1 MRPLPIRI
9 RLTGWYLAVIG
20 FTFMLSSLGMY
31 LGMRSAIQRTVDR
44 ALSARVEEMRQFLW
58 RHRRVSRSDLPER
71 FRQSSEIQPGEELFQ
86 VADSSGAWIYQAP
99 MMEPLRLTCAEQR
112 DHERSERT
120 SSRSPGE
127 DRETADEAQPCG
139 PGALPD
145 PNRPSQY
152 VNISRRN
159 LNVRLLSSTVE
170 VSGTY
175 YLVQVAT
182 VLTPLYE
189 VLAGFREIA
198 LLTLPFV
205 LLAAGTGGYWL
216 SGRAMK
222 PVHDISST
230 AHGISEQNLSQRLEV
245 PAANDELRQ
254 LSETLNE
261 MLARLEAAFTRVMR
275 FTADA
280 SHELRTPVAAI
291 RTTAEVILERH
302 RSVEEYEE
310 MVRQILAESEFTSEL
325 IENLLTLA
333 RADANPVQLE
343 LSSVD
348 ARSVVQEIIP
358 GSEIRAS
365 HGGLEWSVSIASQEI
380 LVLAER
386 QALKRL
392 LLILVDNA
400 IKYTPRSGSVRLTL
414 RSAATQAVFEVM
426 DSGVG
431 IMPEDLPHI
440 FERFYR
446 ASNARYINADG
457 SGLGLAIAQWIAVA
471 HHGTLEALSPSGQGT
486 TFRLTLPLRIV
497 SSTGRTL

>member
-1 MRPLPIRI
+1 VKPLPIRV
-9 RLTGWYLAVIG
+9 RLTVWYLAVIG

-31 LGMRSAIQRTVDR
+31 FGMRTAIKHSVDSALR
-44 ALSARVEEMRQFLW
+44 ARVEEMRQFLW
-58 RHRRVSRSDLPER
+58 RHRTVSRSDLPEH
-71 FRQSSEIQPGEELFQ
+71 FRQSSEVQPGEELFQ
-86 VADSSGAWIYQAP
+86 VADSSGAWVYQAP
-99 MMEPLRLTCAEQR
+99 MMEPLRLTCAEER
-112 DHERSERT
+112 DHEREERT
-120 SSRSPGE
+120 NSRTAGE
-127 DRETADEAQPCG
+127 DRETVGKVQPCS

-145 PNRPSQY
+145 PNRPPQY
-152 VNISRRN
+152 AIISRRD

-170 VSGTY
+170 ISGRY

-189 VLAGFREIA
+189 VLSGFRGIA
-198 LLTLPFV
+198 LFTFPFV

-222 PVHDISST
+222 PVHDITST
-230 AHGISEQNLSQRLEV
+230 AHGISEQNLSQRLEI

-261 MLARLEAAFTRVMR
+261 MLARLDAAFTNITR

-280 SHELRTPVAAI
+280 SHELRTPVATI
-291 RTTAEVILERH
+291 RTTAEVILQRP
-302 RSVEEYEE
+302 RTVVEYEE
-310 MVRQILAESEFTSEL
+310 LVRQILVESEFTSEL

-333 RADANPVQLE
+333 RADANPAQLE
-343 LSSVD
+343 LSPVD
-348 ARSVVQEIIP
+348 LRSVVQGIIP
-358 GSEIRAS
+358 GSEILAS
-365 HGGLEWSVSIASQEI
+365 HHGLEWSVSIASEEI
-380 LVLAER
+380 LVLAEK
-386 QALKRL
+386 QPLKRL

-400 IKYTPRSGSVRLTL
+400 IKYTPPGGMVRLAL
-414 RSAATQAVFEVM
+414 RSTATQAILEVM

-446 ASNARYINADG
+446 ASNARYVNADG

-471 HHGTLEALSPSGQGT
+471 HHGTLEALSPSGEGT
-486 TFRLTLPLRIV
+486 TFRLTLPLQVV
-497 SSTGRTL
+497 SSTGRSL

>member
-1 MRPLPIRI
+1 MKPPPIRV

-20 FTFMLSSLGMY
+20 FTFVLSSLGMY
-31 LGMRSAIQRTVDR
+31 LGMRSAIQHTVDR
-44 ALSARVEEMRQFLW
+44 ALSTRVEEMRQFLW
-58 RHRRVSRSDLPER
+58 RHRRVSQSDLPEH
-71 FRQSSEIQPGEELFQ
+71 FRQSSEIQPGEEFFQ
-86 VADSSGAWIYQAP
+86 VADSSGAWVYQAP
-99 MMEPLRLTCAEQR
+99 MMEPL
-112 DHERSERT
+112 HV
-120 SSRSPGE
+120 
-127 DRETADEAQPCG
+127 

-145 PNRPSQY
+145 PNRPPQY
-152 VNISRRN
+152 VTISRRY

-170 VSGTY
+170 VSGRY

-182 VLTPLYE
+182 VLSPLYA
-189 VLAGFREIA
+189 VLRGFRENA
-198 LLTLPFV
+198 LLALPFV

-222 PVHDISST
+222 PVHDITST
-230 AHGISEQNLSQRLEV
+230 ARGISEQNLSQRLEI

-261 MLARLEAAFTRVMR
+261 MLARLEAAFTRITR

-348 ARSVVQEIIP
+348 ARSIVQEIVP

-365 HGGLEWSVSIASQEI
+365 HDGLEWSVSIASQEI

-386 QALKRL
+386 QSLKRL

-400 IKYTPRSGSVRLTL
+400 IKYTPRGGSVRLTL
-414 RSAATQAVFEVM
+414 RSTATQAVFEVI
-426 DSGVG
+426 DSGIG
-431 IMPEDLPHI
+431 ITPEDLPHI
-440 FERFYR
+440 FQRFYR

-457 SGLGLAIAQWIAVA
+457 SGLGLAIAQWIANA
-471 HHGTLEALSPSGQGT
+471 HHGTLEALSVSGERT
-486 TFRLTLPLRIV
+486 TFRLTLPLRFG
-497 SSTGRTL
+497 SSTGRNSVA

>member
-1 MRPLPIRI
+1 
-9 RLTGWYLAVIG
+9 
-20 FTFMLSSLGMY
+20 MLFLYASY
-31 LGMRSAIQRTVDR
+31 TVRTASPKCR
-44 ALSARVEEMRQFLW
+44 KSSARVQEYSRARSCIRLW
-58 RHRRVSRSDLPER
+58 
-71 FRQSSEIQPGEELFQ
+71 
-86 VADSSGAWIYQAP
+86 
-99 MMEPLRLTCAEQR
+99 
-112 DHERSERT
+112 
-120 SSRSPGE
+120 
-127 DRETADEAQPCG
+127 
-139 PGALPD
+139 
-145 PNRPSQY
+145 
-152 VNISRRN
+152 
-159 LNVRLLSSTVE
+159 
-170 VSGTY
+170 
-175 YLVQVAT
+175 
-182 VLTPLYE
+182 
-189 VLAGFREIA
+189 
-198 LLTLPFV
+198 TL
-205 LLAAGTGGYWL
+205 
-216 SGRAMK
+216 
-222 PVHDISST
+222 
-230 AHGISEQNLSQRLEV
+230 

-333 RADANPVQLE
+333 RSDASPAQLE

-358 GSEIRAS
+358 GGEILAS
-365 HGGLEWSVSIASQEI
+365 HHGLEWSVSIGFEEI

-386 QALKRL
+386 QSLKRL
-392 LLILVDNA
+392 LLILVNNA
-400 IKYTPRSGSVRLTL
+400 IKYKPRGGTL
-414 RSAATQAVFEVM
+414 RLALRSTATQAVFEVI

-471 HHGTLEALSPSGQGT
+471 HHGTLEAVSPSGQGT
-486 TFRLTLPLRIV
+486 TFRLTLPLQVV

>member
-1 MRPLPIRI
+1 
-9 RLTGWYLAVIG
+9 LTAWYLAVIG
-20 FTFMLSSLGMY
+20 FTFVLSSLGMY
-31 LGMRSAIQRTVDR
+31 LGMRSAIQHTVDR

-58 RHRRVSRSDLPER
+58 RHRRVSQSDLPEH

-86 VADSSGAWIYQAP
+86 VADSSGAWVYQAP
-99 MMEPLRLTCAEQR
+99 MMEPL
-112 DHERSERT
+112 HI
-120 SSRSPGE
+120 PG
-127 DRETADEAQPCG
+127 T
-139 PGALPD
+139 LPD
-145 PNRPSQY
+145 PNRPPQY
-152 VNISRRN
+152 VTISRRY
-159 LNVRLLSSTVE
+159 LNVRVLSSTVE
-170 VSGTY
+170 VSGQY

-182 VLTPLYE
+182 VLSPLYA
-189 VLAGFREIA
+189 VLRGFRENA
-198 LLTLPFV
+198 LLALPFV

-222 PVHDISST
+222 PVHDITST
-230 AHGISEQNLSQRLEV
+230 AHGISEQNLSQRLEI

-261 MLARLEAAFTRVMR
+261 MLARLEAAFIRITR

-310 MVRQILAESEFTSEL
+310 MVRQILVESEFTSEL

-333 RADANPVQLE
+333 RADANPAQLE
-343 LSSVD
+343 LSLVD

-386 QALKRL
+386 QSLKRL

-400 IKYTPRSGSVRLTL
+400 IKYTPRGGSIRLTL
-414 RSAATQAVFEVM
+414 RSTATQAVFEVI
-426 DSGVG
+426 DSGIG
-431 IMPEDLPHI
+431 ITPEDLPHI
-440 FERFYR
+440 FQRFYR
-446 ASNARYINADG
+446 ASNARYVNSDG
-457 SGLGLAIAQWIAVA
+457 SGLGLAIAQWIANA
-471 HHGTLEALSPSGQGT
+471 HHGTLEALSVSGERT
-486 TFRLTLPLRIV
+486 TFRLTLPLLV
-497 SSTGRTL
+497 GSSTGRNNVA

>member
-1 MRPLPIRI
+1 VKPLPIRV
-9 RLTGWYLAVIG
+9 RLTGWYLAVICL
-20 FTFMLSSLGMY
+20 TFVLSSLGMY
-31 LGMRSAIQRTVDR
+31 LGMLSAIQHTVDR

-58 RHRRVSRSDLPER
+58 RHRRVSQSDLPEH

-86 VADSSGAWIYQAP
+86 VADSSGAWVYQAP
-99 MMEPLRLTCAEQR
+99 MMEPLRLTCVEQR
-112 DHERSERT
+112 DHEHSQRT
-120 SSRSPGE
+120 SSRSPDE
-127 DRETADEAQPCG
+127 DRETDDKSQPCG

-145 PNRPSQY
+145 PNRTPQY
-152 VNISRRN
+152 VDISRRD

-170 VSGTY
+170 VSGRY

-189 VLAGFREIA
+189 VLSGFGEVA
-198 LLTLPFV
+198 LFTLPFV

-222 PVHDISST
+222 PVHDITST

-261 MLARLEAAFTRVMR
+261 MLARLDAAFTKITR

-280 SHELRTPVAAI
+280 SHELRTPIATI

-333 RADANPVQLE
+333 RADANPAQLE

-348 ARSVVQEIIP
+348 ARSVMQEIAP
-358 GSEIRAS
+358 GIEIRVS
-365 HGGLEWSVSIASQEI
+365 HLGLEWSVSIPSEEI

-386 QALKRL
+386 QSLKRL

-400 IKYTPRSGSVRLTL
+400 IKYTPRGGTL
-414 RSAATQAVFEVM
+414 RLALRSTATQAVFEVM

-431 IMPEDLPHI
+431 VMPEDLPHI

-446 ASNARYINADG
+446 ASNARYLNAGG

-486 TFRLTLPLRIV
+486 IFRLTLPLQVV